1 MKLEILP
8 KLKILPL
15 VISGVII
22 SGNSQAAEIEEIVVT
37 ATKRATS
44 LQDTPMSISAL
55 SGETL
60 EKLGVN
66 DFADFV
72 GSVPGLSQRD
82 NGPGQS
88 RPVIRGIQGAGEA
101 QVGVYLDEIPVSGAP
116 GATNDAG
123 RFSPELKA
131 FDMERIEVLKGPQG
145 TLYGSGVHGRYHTAY
160 C

>member
-72 GSVPGLSQRD
+72 GPVPGLSQRD

-88 RPVIRGIQGAGEA
+88 RPVIRGRVPQHEA
-101 QVGVYLDEIPVSGAP
+101 VRLLSFKQLRRRRLGVRHHVGKF
-116 GATNDAG
+116 
-123 RFSPELKA
+123 R
-131 FDMERIEVLKGPQG
+131 
-145 TLYGSGVHGRYHTAY
+145 
-160 C
+160 